1 MLILGTNSDDTGAQ
15 LEQLTRAI
23 LARRQYQNLVL
34 NVAGSGG
41 QEIDVTGEVVSQVPG
56 NNQRRRLI
64 CECKAYR
71 NPIGMTDW
79 LKFLGKLYSE
89 QRRLQTEVD
98 GLFVALCGANG
109 NVLGNYDELRQHNTP
124 VTLIEGEHLLD
135 EVYQV
140 YPNVAKREAV
150 LTGLER
156 MTARRHLSIDLAYRE
171 GQFFWI
177 IVFPESRFTVCS
189 GDGNALAEEQFPE
202 IIDLIRERISVADFM
217 PLSEEAR
224 RLEARNRLEKLFI
237 TRLAEQNGS
246 IDRVELSR
254 DTDENDDVVGEALLS
269 LESHPWITA
278 DQGILRIGSQ
288 EHSDSECFGQA
299 TLHLMSGR
307 VPGELARR
315 FFSTNYFEHNLSDE
329 LFRHIGTIQ
338 GGMPVDGELLE
349 LLRRVLILSP
359 SACVQCLV
367 PQALIV
373 NHRINQPEVTANMD
387 DHDQSLLRRIVL
399 QAVASDFEQR
409 GLYEYLY
416 EVRGLREI
424 DTRQSITIKTA
435 TEAILTSDVRIRHGI
450 GAAAE
455 SLGGGYI
462 GILILDHAPEPWE
475 QGGVGYT
482 EPTTDEQEGQQVGA
496 GNA

>member
-1 MLILGTNSDDTGAQ
+1 MFILGTNSDDTGAQ

-23 LARRQYQNLVL
+23 LANRQYQNLAL
-34 NVAGSGG
+34 NIAGSGG
-41 QEIDVTGEVVSQVPG
+41 QEIDVTGEVVSSVPG

-71 NPIGMTDW
+71 SPIGMTDW

-89 QRRLQTEVD
+89 QRRLQMEVD

-109 NVLGNYDELRQHNTP
+109 NVLGNYDELRRHNAP
-124 VTLIEGEHLLD
+124 VTLMEGEQLLD
-135 EVYQV
+135 EVYRV
-140 YPNVAKREAV
+140 YPNVVRREAV

-189 GDGNALAEEQFPE
+189 GDGNALAEDQAPD
-202 IIDLIRERISVADFM
+202 IVALIRERISVTDFM

-224 RLEARNRLEKLFI
+224 RLQARNRLEKLFI

-246 IDRVELSR
+246 IERVELNR
-254 DTDENDDVVGEALLS
+254 DTGENDDVVAEALLS
-269 LESHPWITA
+269 LEGHPWITA
-278 DQGILRIGSQ
+278 GEGILRIGSH
-288 EHSDSECFGQA
+288 ECSDSECFGRA
-299 TLHLMSGR
+299 TLHLMTGR
-307 VPGELARR
+307 VPGDLARR
-315 FFSTNYFEHNLSDE
+315 FFSTDYFERNLNDD

-338 GGMPVDGELLE
+338 GGLPVVGELLE

-373 NHRINQPEVTANMD
+373 NHRTNQPDVNANMD
-387 DHDQSLLRRIVL
+387 DHDRSILRRIVL

-424 DTRQSITIKTA
+424 DTRQSVTIKTA

-450 GAAAE
+450 GAADD
-455 SLGGGYI
+455 SIGGGYI

-475 QGGVGYT
+475 EGGIGYT
-482 EPTTDEQEGQQVGA
+482 VPPNQQVGA
-496 GNA
+496 NNS